1 MYLIVKQRLN
11 HLTSDEFLILKE
23 LCHIV
28 KNLRNQT
35 IYEIETE
42 YKKTGKHLTAY
53 DVMGIL
59 QGTENYSLLNSGISQ
74 QTILEVDWN
83 YKSYFSLIK
92 SGQKANPPKYLKK
105 DGYYRLTIRKN
116 IIQNDKFIIPY
127 SRKYK
132 KEHKSIEIK
141 VPSIVQQKNVRQIV
155 IQPMYDANVFYVFY
169 IYKEQENV
177 SHSIHENVLAI
188 DIGMNNF
195 CTCVSTFGDSFI
207 IDGYKLKSLCQWC
220 CKENA
225 RLQSIKDKQN
235 IKGLTKKQINLF
247 EKMKNQL
254 TDYVHKTS
262 KIIINYCLEHD
273 IDTLVF
279 GMNDDFQRYSNMG
292 KKVNQLFTRFPFGKL
307 RDNLEYLCKKWGILF
322 IVQNESYTSKASF
335 LDGDVIYDSNEKNI
349 FSGKRIKR
357 GLYRTKNNIYINADL
372 NAALNIMKKSNV
384 VSDEKIQALCD
395 SGFLKTPSRIR
406 IY

>member
-1 MYLIVKQRLN
+1 MGKA
-11 HLTSDEFLILKE
+11 ILKHVCKE
-23 LCHIV
+23 NHEVVVIDNRAKV
-28 KNLRNQT
+28 
-35 IYEIETE
+35 IEDIINT
-42 YKKTGKHLTAY
+42 Y

-83 YKSYFSLIK
+83 YKSYFSLID

-132 KEHKSIEIK
+132 KEQKSIEIK

-207 IDGYKLKSLCQWC
+207 IDGHKLKSLCQWC

-225 RLQSIKDKQN
+225 RLQSIKDK
-235 IKGLTKKQINLF
+235 
-247 EKMKNQL
+247 
-254 TDYVHKTS
+254 
-262 KIIINYCLEHD
+262 
-273 IDTLVF
+273 
-279 GMNDDFQRYSNMG
+279 
-292 KKVNQLFTRFPFGKL
+292 
-307 RDNLEYLCKKWGILF
+307 
-322 IVQNESYTSKASF
+322 
-335 LDGDVIYDSNEKNI
+335 
-349 FSGKRIKR
+349 
-357 GLYRTKNNIYINADL
+357 
-372 NAALNIMKKSNV
+372 
-384 VSDEKIQALCD
+384 
-395 SGFLKTPSRIR
+395 
-406 IY
+406 